1 MTAKSLAP
9 KRNNERKKS
18 KGDHIMSTDIAV
30 LKNFINGD
38 WVESSST
45 PTEPV
50 YNPATET
57 VIAYVP
63 LSSKEDVNLAVK
75 AAAEAFKSWSK
86 TPVPRRAR
94 ILFKYQQLLVEHWEE
109 LAAIVTKENGK
120 SYNEAHGEVLRGIEC
135 VEFAAG
141 APTLMM
147 GRQLPDIATNVES
160 GMFRFP
166 IGVVGGITPFNF
178 PMMVPCWMFPLAI
191 ACGNTF
197 VLKPSERTPLLA
209 NRLVELFQ
217 AAGLPEGVLNIVHGA
232 HDVVNGLLEHPQVKA
247 ISFVGSQPVAEY
259 VYKTGTSYGKRVQA
273 LAGAKN
279 HSIVMPDADLDN
291 TVQQIFN
298 AAFGSA
304 GERCMACAVVV
315 AVGDIA
321 DKLVAK
327 LIEASDQIKI
337 GDGMEPNI
345 FLGPVIRGSQKE
357 RAIKYIEIGEKEGA
371 ILVRDG
377 RKDAAASEK
386 GYFIGPSIFDYVQNG
401 MKIWQDEIFAPVLSI
416 VRAANLTEAIE
427 LSNRSEFANGACL
440 FTQDGSNVRQFR
452 EQIDAGMLGINLGVP
467 APMAFFPFS
476 GWKNSFYGDLHANG
490 TDGVEFYTRKKMV
503 TARW

>member
-1 MTAKSLAP
+1 MS
-9 KRNNERKKS
+9 NE
-18 KGDHIMSTDIAV
+18 IIA
-30 LKNFINGD
+30 LKNFINGV
-38 WVESSST
+38 WVESSSSK
-45 PTEPV
+45 TEPV
-50 YNPATET
+50 YNPATEE
-57 VIAYVP
+57 ILAYVP
-63 LSSKEDVNLAVK
+63 LSSREDLDSAVD
-75 AAAEAFKSWSK
+75 AAAEAFKTWSK

-109 LAAIVTKENGK
+109 LAAIVTEENGK
-120 SYNEAHGEVLRGIEC
+120 SYHEAHGEVLRGIEC

-141 APTLMM
+141 APSLMM

-160 GMFRFP
+160 GMYRFP

-209 NRLVELFQ
+209 NRLAELFQ
-217 AAGLPEGVLNIVHGA
+217 LAGLPNGVLNLVHGA

-259 VYKTGTSYGKRVQA
+259 VYKTGTSFGKRVQA

-337 GDGMEPNI
+337 GNGMEPDI

-357 RAIKYIEIGEKEGA
+357 RAIKYIEIGENEGA

-377 RKDAAASEK
+377 RKDAAAAEK
-386 GYFIGPSIFDYVQNG
+386 GYFIGPSIFDHVQVG
-401 MKIWQDEIFAPVLSI
+401 MKIWEDEIFAPVLSI
-416 VRAANLTEAIE
+416 IRVASLNEAIE
-427 LSNRSEFANGACL
+427 LTNQSEFANGACL

-452 EQIDAGMLGINLGVP
+452 DQIDAGMLGINLGVP

>member
-1 MTAKSLAP
+1 MTTSATTTQ
-9 KRNNERKKS
+9 R
-18 KGDHIMSTDIAV
+18 
-30 LKNFINGD
+30 LKNFIGGQ
-38 WVESSST
+38 WVDASSSNY
-45 PTEPV
+45 EPV
-50 YNPATET
+50 YNPATEE
-57 VIAYVP
+57 ILAHVP
-63 LSSKEDVNLAVK
+63 ISSKEDVDKAV
-75 AAAEAFKSWSK
+75 AAATETFATWSK

-109 LAAIVTKENGK
+109 LAELITKENGK
-120 SYNEAHGEVLRGIEC
+120 SYHEAHGEVLRGIEC

-141 APTLMM
+141 APSLMM
-147 GRQLPDIATNVES
+147 GKQLPDIATNVES
-160 GMFRFP
+160 GMYRYP
-166 IGVVGGITPFNF
+166 VGVIGGITPFNF

-209 NRLVELFQ
+209 NRLAELFTE
-217 AAGLPEGVLNIVHGA
+217 AGLPAGVLNLVHGA
-232 HDVVNGLLEHPQVKA
+232 HDVVNGLLEHPGIKG

-259 VYKTGTSYGKRVQA
+259 VYKTGTSHGKRVQA

-279 HSIVMPDADLDN
+279 HSIVMPDADLDG
-291 TVQQIFN
+291 TVTQITN

-304 GERCMACAVVV
+304 GERCMACSVVV
-315 AVGDIA
+315 AVGDVA
-321 DKLVAK
+321 DTLVAK
-327 LIEASDQIKI
+327 LIEAGNQIQI
-337 GDGMEPNI
+337 GNGMDEGV
-345 FLGPVIRGSQKE
+345 FLGPVIREQQKA
-357 RAIKYIEIGEKEGA
+357 RTLKYIEIGEQEGA
-371 ILVRDG
+371 TLVRDG
-377 RKDAAASEK
+377 RKDAAVEDK
-386 GYFIGPSIFDYVQNG
+386 GYFVGPTIFDNVKQG

-416 VRAANLTEAIE
+416 VRVNTLAEAIE
-427 LSNRSEFANGACL
+427 LSNRSDFANGACL

-452 EQIDAGMLGINLGVP
+452 ETIDAGMLGINLGVP